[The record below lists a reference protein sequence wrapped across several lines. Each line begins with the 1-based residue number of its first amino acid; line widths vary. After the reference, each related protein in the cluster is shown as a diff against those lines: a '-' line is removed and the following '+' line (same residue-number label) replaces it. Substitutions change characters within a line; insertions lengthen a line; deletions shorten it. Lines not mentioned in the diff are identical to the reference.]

1 MSSAIL
7 SFKLKFCNW
16 KAFISRQIHT
26 ISVISSKT
34 VLVGSHCWFHNLSLS
49 EKSKKREPKTFLIE
63 WRVLTADADYK
74 GSLLFTQ
81 RFACIIKSFHFGKQ
95 SK

>member
-16 KAFISRQIHT
+16 KAFISRQMHT

-34 VLVGSHCWFHNLSLS
+34 VLVG
-49 EKSKKREPKTFLIE
+49 LIVGFIVVE
-63 WRVLTADADYK
+63 
-74 GSLLFTQ
+74 
-81 RFACIIKSFHFGKQ
+81 
-95 SK
+95 